1 MGKKPESVPV
11 WAVFLR
17 GSLLSLAVYLGGI
30 LLLAA
35 LLVRGVVPEGAA
47 FPVTAALCALGALFG
62 GLLTARRSS
71 WGTLPSAMLN
81 SAVFAAVLAAGNGSK
96 DCFVRI
102 HKFSA
107 DSLWGWELGLLL
119 RGSGTL
125 DRSEQIW
132 GFFRWKSPHILS
144 FLVRFS
150 CLFLVFT

>member
-17 GSLLSLAVYLGGI
+17 GCLLSLAVYLGGI

-81 SAVFAAVLAAGNGSK
+81 SAVFAAVLAGAG
-96 DCFVRI
+96 F
-102 HKFSA
+102 
-107 DSLWGWELGLLL
+107 LWQQTLTWTGRGGVLLL
-119 RGSGTL
+119 CALGGGAAAGVLGS
-125 DRSEQIW
+125 R
-132 GFFRWKSPHILS
+132 RPRRRK
-144 FLVRFS
+144 RK
-150 CLFLVFT
+150 